1 MRVVG
6 QLVLVAVL
14 AGGVG
19 GGWYYYQSRTGTAA
33 AGPARGAAPAPVV
46 EVDKPKTMRVVER
59 VEAVGTAR
67 ANESVV
73 ISAKQAG
80 NIARINFQEGQTVKG
95 GAVLVEFES
104 RERAADTE
112 AVRAEIQQA
121 RAVADEIRQQLERT
135 RALRATGNAPEAR
148 VDQLESQL
156 RAAEG
161 RIRQN
166 ESRLRAA
173 DARFDD
179 FRITAPF
186 EGRVGL
192 RQVSMGALVQAG
204 TQITTLDDVR
214 TIKVEFSVPEQY
226 LGRLRQGLSV
236 IALTPAFPGREFAG
250 EVTAIDT
257 RVDPATRA
265 ARLNATFDNA
275 DSSLKPGMFLT
286 VSLAVATRE
295 DAVIVPEDALVAE
308 GVRQFVYVVADGR
321 AQRREVRLGVRMQGQ
336 VEVSEGIAA
345 TDTIIVRGLQ
355 RVRPNIPVTTRPYQA
370 APNS

>member
-6 QLVLVAVL
+6 QLALIAVL
-14 AGGVG
+14 AGAGV
-19 GGWYYYQSRTGTAA
+19 GGWYYYQSQTGTAA
-33 AGPARGAAPAPVV
+33 AGPARGTAAAPVV
-46 EVDKPKTMRVVER
+46 EIGKPRTMRVVER

-73 ISAKQAG
+73 ISAKQTG
-80 NIARINFQEGQTVKG
+80 NIARINFQEGQTVKS
-95 GAVLVEFES
+95 GAILVEFES

-236 IALTPAFPGREFAG
+236 IALTPAFPDREFVG

-265 ARLNATFDNA
+265 ARLNGTFDNA
-275 DSSLKPGMFLT
+275 DFSLKPGMFLT

-308 GVRQFVYVVADGR
+308 GVRQFIYVVADGR
-321 AQRREVRLGVRMQGQ
+321 AQRREVKLGVRMQGQ
-336 VEVSEGIAA
+336 VEVSEGISA

-355 RVRPNIPVTTRPYQA
+355 RVRPNIPVTTRPYEA

>member
-1 MRVVG
+1 MRVIG
-6 QLVLVAVL
+6 QLAVVAVL
-14 AGGVG
+14 VGVG
-19 GGWYYYQSRTGTAA
+19 GGGWYFYQSKAGTGGADVSRPAA
-33 AGPARGAAPAPVV
+33 AAPVV
-46 EVDKPKTMRVVER
+46 EVTNPRAIRVVER

-73 ISAKQAG
+73 VAAKQTG
-80 NIARINFQEGQTVKG
+80 NIARINFQEGQTVRA
-95 GAVLVEFES
+95 GAVLVELES

-121 RAVADEIRQQLERT
+121 RAVADEIRQQLDRT
-135 RALRATGNAPEAR
+135 RALRASGNAPEAR

-173 DARFDD
+173 DARFED

-192 RQVSMGALVQAG
+192 RQVSLGALVQPG
-204 TQITTLDDVR
+204 TAITTLDDVR

-226 LGRLRQGLSV
+226 LGRLRAGLAV
-236 IALTPAFPGREFAG
+236 VAMTPAFPGREFIG

-257 RVDPATRA
+257 RIDPATRA
-265 ARLNATFDNA
+265 ARLNGTFDNA
-275 DSSLKPGMFLT
+275 DFNLKPGMFLT

-295 DAVIVPEDALVAE
+295 NAIIVPEDALVAE
-308 GVRQFVYVVADGR
+308 GVRQFIYTVVDGR
-321 AQRREVRLGVRMQGQ
+321 AQRREVTLGVRMQGQ
-336 VEVSEGIAA
+336 VEVVQGVALS
-345 TDTIIVRGLQ
+345 DSIIVRGLQ
-355 RVRPNIPVTTRPYQA
+355 RMRPNLPVNARPFTPT
-370 APNS
+370 PNS

>member
-1 MRVVG
+1 MRVIG
-6 QLVLVAVL
+6 QLAAVVVLV
-14 AGGVG
+14 GVG
-19 GGWYYYQSRTGTAA
+19 GGGWYFYQSKA
-33 AGPARGAAPAPVV
+33 AGTGADTVRPAATVPMV
-46 EVDKPKTMRVVER
+46 EVSNPTTMRVVER

-73 ISAKQAG
+73 IAAKQAG
-80 NIARINFQEGQTVKG
+80 NIARINFQEGQTVRS
-95 GAVLVEFES
+95 GAILVELES

-121 RAVADEIRQQLERT
+121 RAVADEIRQQLDRT
-135 RALRATGNAPEAR
+135 RTLRATGNAPEAR

-173 DARFDD
+173 DARFED

-192 RQVSMGALVQAG
+192 RQVSMGALVQPG
-204 TQITTLDDVR
+204 TAITTLDDVR

-226 LGRLRQGLSV
+226 LGRLRQGLTV
-236 IALTPAFPGREFAG
+236 AALTPAFPGREFAG

-257 RVDPATRA
+257 RIDPATRA
-265 ARLNATFDNA
+265 ARLNGTFDNA

-286 VSLAVATRE
+286 ISLAVTTRE
-295 DAVIVPEDALVAE
+295 NAIIVPEDALVAE
-308 GVRQFVYVVADGR
+308 GARQFIYVVVDGKSL
-321 AQRREVRLGVRMQGQ
+321 RREVKLGVRMQGH
-336 VEVSEGIAA
+336 VEVVEGVAVS
-345 TDTIIVRGLQ
+345 DTIVVRGLQ
-355 RVRPNIPVTTRPYQA
+355 RVRPNLPVTTRPYV
-370 APNS
+370 APPTS